1 MLDTAY
7 LQPVNSC
14 YYNYCTINLVCIP
27 DEVCCFWH
35 CSTSLSYEL
44 IGMTRCPWEIQ
55 YQLGVAT
62 VDVQYVAMYARHML
76 LAQWGEPEAS

>member
-1 MLDTAY
+1 MVMA
-7 LQPVNSC
+7 
-14 YYNYCTINLVCIP
+14 
-27 DEVCCFWH
+27 
-35 CSTSLSYEL
+35 
-44 IGMTRCPWEIQ
+44 RCPWEIQ

>member
-1 MLDTAY
+1 MLAIAY

-27 DEVCCFWH
+27 DEVYCFWH
-35 CSTSLSYEL
+35 CSTSLSYEP
-44 IGMTRCPWEIQ
+44 IVTWEIQ

-76 LAQWGEPEAS
+76 LAQWGKPEAS